1 MSCTSHFRELLPGWA
16 ADELDPSEARSVQG
30 HLEECQECRLLA
42 EELRRI
48 RRDLEPIRDL
58 NPPADLEGSLS
69 GSACSRWRRTLFTAL
84 DGELPEEELP
94 ALLEHLDDCSDCSRV
109 WTGISALR
117 QVGTSLVPSPGLALR
132 CQRIPWAARR
142 QRIPGARA
150 ALAMAYVLAVAV
162 SLLLGNPVAMA
173 RREVR
178 TAADRVGQR
187 VETHVQAVED
197 EGRGELRLLVWR
209 IWRMGERTATAVQK
223 IFETDRPK
231 DGRSEQKGETT

>member
-1 MSCTSHFRELLPGWA
+1 MSCTSHFRELLPSWA
-16 ADELDPSEARSVQG
+16 ADELEPSKARTVER
-30 HLEECQECRLLA
+30 HLEECQECRALA
-42 EELRRI
+42 DELRRI

-58 NPPADLEGSLS
+58 LPPTDLEGTLS
-69 GSACSRWRRTLFTAL
+69 GSACSRWRRVLFTAM
-84 DGELPEEELP
+84 DGELQEEELP
-94 ALLEHLDDCSDCSRV
+94 ALLEHLDDCPDCSSV
-109 WTGISALR
+109 WTAMSALR
-117 QVGTSLVPSPGLALR
+117 QVGPSLTPPPGLALR
-132 CQRIPWAARR
+132 CQRIPWLARR
-142 QRIPGARA
+142 RKVPGART
-150 ALAMAYVLAVAV
+150 ALAVAYVLAVAV

>member
-1 MSCTSHFRELLPGWA
+1 MSCTSRFRELLPVWA
-16 ADELDPSEARSVQG
+16 AEELELPEARSVEK
-30 HLEECQECRLLA
+30 HLEECVECRLLG

-58 NPPADLEGSLS
+58 DPPTHLEEGLS
-69 GSACSRWRRTLFTAL
+69 GSACSRWRRVLFTAL

-94 ALLEHLDDCSDCSRV
+94 ALLEHLDDCPDCSGV
-109 WTGISALR
+109 WTALSALR
-117 QVGTSLVPSPGLALR
+117 QVGPSLAPPPGLALR
-132 CQRIPWAARR
+132 CQRIPWVVRR
-142 QRIPGARA
+142 RRIPGARA

-162 SLLLGNPVAMA
+162 SLLLGNPVALA
-173 RREVR
+173 RREVQ

-187 VETHVQAVED
+187 VENHVQAVED
-197 EGRGELRLLVWR
+197 EGRGEFRLLVWR

-223 IFETDRPK
+223 IFENDRPK